1 MLGVSD
7 LTSGTDLP
15 GENLAVGDRAVAG
28 TAPNSPVLPQTQ
40 ALKEVCPWPGF
51 KALFKRAVAV
61 FLANLK
67 GPMKTIHDDQ
77 HP

>member
-40 ALKEVCPWPGF
+40 ALKGLP
-51 KALFKRAVAV
+51 
-61 FLANLK
+61 LAWLQGTFQK
-67 GPMKTIHDDQ
+67 GCGCISGQP
-77 HP
+77 